1 ADGLTTVDEF
11 DEAALIDEA
20 FDAAIAEGPAAPLAA
35 LADGVGLRRELA
47 GTVRALRLAGARP
60 SDLPRAGLRDEAKAA
75 ALAAVR
81 AGYERALDATGRVDA
96 AAVFRRATAAIAGG
110 TAIGRVYLMPGLRR
124 DGLPGRFV
132 RALID

>member
-1 ADGLTTVDEF
+1 ERKRLVGRRQGEVRELLRMLAVDGHAWIGFEPATPLALARELALPKLTADGLTTVDEF

-60 SDLPRAGLRDEAKAA
+60 SDLPRA
-75 ALAAVR
+75 
-81 AGYERALDATGRVDA
+81 
-96 AAVFRRATAAIAGG
+96 
-110 TAIGRVYLMPGLRR
+110 
-124 DGLPGRFV
+124 
-132 RALID
+132 